1 MSIVLGS
8 GNFRYR
14 VVEDWPVLPEGF
26 VLGDVAGAVVDSRQ
40 RIFCYT
46 RGPNPI
52 VVLDKRGNLLDTWG
66 HGVFGGTHGIG
77 IGIDD
82 TIFCTD
88 VRNHVVHQFTPEG
101 QLIRTL
107 GAPSDRF
114 SGLPFN
120 KPSHLAVS
128 PKSGDIFVTDGYG
141 NSRIH
146 RFSAEGQFIESWG
159 EVGTGPGEFVI
170 PHNIVI
176 DTDDHLYIADREN
189 HRIQV
194 CDSTGKHQAI
204 WPGIWRAAGLALG
217 PEGLVYV
224 AEMPPPVYI
233 LDAPGLGHAVSVFT
247 KDGRLVARLGEDT
260 IGEKSGEFSAPHGIA
275 VDDEGT
281 LYVCE
286 MPNFN
291 MGDAWLRQAGQLHTD
306 GSSIRTIVKLIRI
319 KTTD

>member
-1 MSIVLGS
+1 
-8 GNFRYR
+8 
-14 VVEDWPVLPEGF
+14 
-26 VLGDVAGAVVDSRQ
+26 
-40 RIFCYT
+40 
-46 RGPNPI
+46 
-52 VVLDKRGNLLDTWG
+52 
-66 HGVFGGTHGIG
+66 
-77 IGIDD
+77 
-82 TIFCTD
+82 
-88 VRNHVVHQFTPEG
+88 
-101 QLIRTL
+101 
-107 GAPSDRF
+107 
-114 SGLPFN
+114 
-120 KPSHLAVS
+120 
-128 PKSGDIFVTDGYG
+128 
-141 NSRIH
+141 
-146 RFSAEGQFIESWG
+146 
-159 EVGTGPGEFVI
+159 
-170 PHNIVI
+170 
-176 DTDDHLYIADREN
+176 
-189 HRIQV
+189 
-194 CDSTGKHQAI
+194 
-204 WPGIWRAAGLALG
+204 LALG